1 MTKFTQKIIQF
12 NSEVWNMKK
21 ETISNIT
28 NKPLSLKD
36 PIKIKIP
43 QELEPFGRD
52 LVAMHNIIDGAK
64 N

>member
-12 NSEVWNMKK
+12 NSEVWNRKK
-21 ETISNIT
+21 ETISDIT

-43 QELEPFGRD
+43 QELESFGRD
-52 LVAMHNIIDGAK
+52 LVAMHNIVGDTQS
-64 N
+64 